1 MLDTSVL
8 LQGFVLGLAMFVAPG
23 PKDLLILRET
33 LSGQSPAKLIAI
45 AVGSDIVLI
54 ALGILGLSALL
65 QQVPALTLGLQIVGI
80 VLLLI
85 HGIQAG
91 VSAWRGDYD
100 VRSSADAIRSDGLR
114 KIVVVSLFNPA
125 AWLDTVLVIGAIGAT
140 LPRVAQ
146 PGFAVGAVGAS
157 LLWFAV
163 WVFGAKAGQ
172 KFMTSAVAWRLLD
185 FCVGVAMIA
194 MAAFLAVGLDHG

>member
-1 MLDTSVL
+1 MLDTSVW

-33 LSGQSPAKLIAI
+33 LSGQSPVKLIGI
-45 AVGSDIVLI
+45 AVSSDIVLI

-65 QQVPALTLGLQIVGI
+65 QQIPALTVGLQIFGI
-80 VLLLI
+80 ALLLM

-91 VSAWRGDYD
+91 ASAWRGIYD
-100 VRSSADAIRSDGLR
+100 VHSSATAIGSGGLR

-140 LPRVAQ
+140 LPGVAQ
-146 PGFAVGAVGAS
+146 PSFAVGAVGAS
-157 LLWFAV
+157 ALWFV
-163 WVFGAKAGQ
+163 FWVFGAKAGQ
-172 KFMTSAVAWRLLD
+172 RFMTSAVAWRLLD
-185 FCVGVAMIA
+185 SGVAVAMIA
-194 MAAFLAVGLDHG
+194 MAVLLAVGLYLG